1 MRVTS
6 TTQYLTMSSDLGAA
20 LSRFQ
25 ELQDQASD
33 QKRIHKLSD
42 APSDAVT
49 VLRYQAQQ
57 SDLAAYQRSADD
69 ASTWASNTDSTLQ
82 SAASLMQQSMTLA
95 TTAVNGA
102 MGTDSRAALADQI
115 DAIRSQL
122 VDLANTNVGGRALFA
137 GLQNTAVTQV
147 NGTWTF
153 TGDSEAVNRQIGPAS
168 TVQVNADGA
177 QIFGFSAGAGQDVF
191 SVLDKLSA
199 DIRSGDTSAIATD
212 QDNLKARYG
221 NITTALGTVGA
232 LENKITTQQ
241 NLATSTIGTLQQQ
254 QSNLEDADLPS
265 TILQLNQA
273 QVAYEAALGATSKAN
288 LPSLISYLS

>member
-25 ELQDQASD
+25 DIQEQAAD
-33 QKRIHKLSD
+33 LKRIHKLSD
-42 APSDAVT
+42 APSDAVS

-57 SDLAAYQRSADD
+57 TDWAAWQRSSQD

-82 SAASLMQQSMTLA
+82 SAASLMQRAKTLA

-102 MGTDSRAALADQI
+102 MGSDSRAALADEI
-115 DAIRSQL
+115 DSIRSQM

-147 NGTWTF
+147 DGTWTF
-153 TGDSEAVNRQIGPAS
+153 TGDSEAVKRQIGSSS
-168 TVQVNADGA
+168 TIRVNADGA
-177 QIFGFSAGAGQDVF
+177 QVFGFSAGAGQDVF

-199 DIRSGDTSAIATD
+199 DVRSGDTTAIATD
-212 QDNLKARYG
+212 QDNLNARYS

-232 LENKITTQQ
+232 LENTISTQQ
-241 NLATSTIGTLQQQ
+241 TLATSTTGTLQQQ
-254 QSNLEDADLPS
+254 QSNLEDADLAA

-273 QVAYEAALGATSKAN
+273 QVAYQAALGATAKAN
-288 LPSLISYLS
+288 LPSLASYLS

>member
-25 ELQDQASD
+25 DLQDQASD

-42 APSDAVT
+42 APSDAVS

-57 SDLAAYQRSADD
+57 QDWAAWQRSGDD
-69 ASTWASNTDSTLQ
+69 ASTWASNTDSSLQ
-82 SAASLMQQSMTLA
+82 SAASLLQRAKTLA
-95 TTAVNGA
+95 TSAVNSA
-102 MGTDSRAALADQI
+102 MGSDSLSAIADEI
-115 DAIRSQL
+115 TSIRSQL
-122 VDLANTNVGGRALFA
+122 VDIANTNVGGRALFA

-147 NGTWTF
+147 NGAWTF
-153 TGDSEAVNRQIGPAS
+153 TGDSEAVKRQIGSAS
-168 TVQVNADGA
+168 TVRVNADGA
-177 QIFGFSAGAGQDVF
+177 AVFGFSAGPGQDVF
-191 SVLDKLSA
+191 SVLDQLSS
-199 DIRSGDTSAIATD
+199 DVRSGNTSGVTTD
-212 QDNLKARYG
+212 QNNLNARYS
-221 NITTALGTVGA
+221 NVTTALGTVGA
-232 LENKITTQQ
+232 LENTITTQQ
-241 NLATSTIGTLQQQ
+241 NLATSTVGTLQQQ

-273 QVAYEAALGATSKAN
+273 QVAYQAALGATSKAN